1 MPWLRLLLSRQV
13 NKYSLE
19 LLLFYCLGV
28 MVQLQWL
35 KPVTYGFDSGWRH
48 HEGKTLQNSGSIA
61 GRWPQRCQAR
71 VLVLELYSVS
81 KDCFFDFSVLLSV
94 YLPGFLNSS
103 SMVLYSSSVFLSSYF
118 LPPYQ
123 TRSYVLTGTVKV
135 LVTSVVCDFLWTH
148 GL

>member
-35 KPVTYGFDSGWRH
+35 KPGMYGFDLGWCH
-48 HEGKTLQNSGSIA
+48 HEGKALQNTGSIT
-61 GRWPQRCQAR
+61 GRWPQRCQVR

-81 KDCFFDFSVLLSV
+81 KDCFFNFSMLLSM
-94 YLPGFLNSS
+94 YLPVFLNSS
-103 SMVLYSSSVFLSSYF
+103 SMVLYSPSVFLSSSF

-123 TRSYVLTGTVKV
+123 TRSCVLTGTVEA
-135 LVTSVVCDFLWTH
+135 LVTSVVYDSLWPH